1 MWLGGLAGAQ
11 AEAWLSSDR
20 LRGDLGRLDHVLA
33 GLPGQGTRPRGER
46 AVGSCGG
53 HRPGRTETPAGRC
66 SPVPA
71 LAWAPSLVEGAV
83 SPVDAET
90 LNTSPRP
97 SSG

>member
-1 MWLGGLAGAQ
+1 MCWQGCLA
-11 AEAWLSSDR
+11 
-20 LRGDLGRLDHVLA
+20 RGR
-33 GLPGQGTRPRGER
+33 RPRGER

-53 HRPGRTETPAGRC
+53 HRPGRTETPAESC

-90 LNTSPRP
+90 LEPP
-97 SSG
+97 SSPGMAELWCLLDSSG